1 MAHTIG
7 ISPKPGL
14 SRLRQI
20 ETVRIGGDSEMC
32 LIFCVPLNATFN
44 QEEHAPRFQ
53 ALDQLSD
60 SLREVFYLERMY
72 FSVQIVFEEVW
83 QNNSKELKRK
93 VLGTRKRCRLTPA
106 QTDRM

>member
-44 QEEHAPRFQ
+44 QEEHAPRF
-53 ALDQLSD
+53 
-60 SLREVFYLERMY
+60 
-72 FSVQIVFEEVW
+72 
-83 QNNSKELKRK
+83 
-93 VLGTRKRCRLTPA
+93 
-106 QTDRM
+106 